1 MSQIYFIRHA
11 QASYLQANYDQLS
24 AHGQSQSEALG
35 RFLVENEVHF
45 DKIFVGPLVR
55 QQQTQQIVADVY
67 QKHALLCHA
76 PIVLSELAEHAGPDA
91 LRYLQ
96 PTLAARDPQIK
107 RWNDEILENPA
118 LKKRNSLLLF
128 AYFMQKWATGQITD
142 ADALYEPWGAF
153 RQRVKKAVE
162 IILANTSSGQTVG
175 VFTSGGVVAAA
186 VAEAT
191 HTQNEAKVA
200 ALNYSVRNASFTQF
214 KVTQN
219 EFNLLAFN
227 EVPHL
232 SKEMITF
239 I

>member
-11 QASYLQANYDQLS
+11 QASYLEANYDQLS
-24 AHGQSQSEALG
+24 AHGQGQSEALG
-35 RFLVENEVHF
+35 RFFVENQVHF

-67 QKHALLCHA
+67 QKHQLLCHA
-76 PIVLSELAEHAGPDA
+76 PTILPELAEHAGPDA

-96 PTLAARDPQIK
+96 PTLAARDPQVK
-107 RWNDEILENPA
+107 RWNDEIVENPA

-128 AYFMQKWATGQITD
+128 EYFMQQWATGQITD
-142 ADALYEPWGAF
+142 ADTLHEPWGAF
-153 RQRVKKAVE
+153 RQRVKKAIE
-162 IILANTSSGQTVG
+162 IILTNTSKGQTVG

-191 HTQNEAKVA
+191 HTENQAKVA

-219 EFNLLAFN
+219 NFNLLAFN